1 MALLAA
7 FPELSQLRRFASL
20 SAAHVAQLQTD
31 GFAVVDGFLDA
42 EWAGV
47 LRAELLALLAQGLLQ
62 PNQIQLATSKGPV
75 RRFWWW
81 PSSQTISPAPK
92 SKRDEGGGC
101 LEGGERRPP
110 L

>member
-1 MALLAA
+1 
-7 FPELSQLRRFASL
+7 
-20 SAAHVAQLQTD
+20 
-31 GFAVVDGFLDA
+31 
-42 EWAGV
+42 V